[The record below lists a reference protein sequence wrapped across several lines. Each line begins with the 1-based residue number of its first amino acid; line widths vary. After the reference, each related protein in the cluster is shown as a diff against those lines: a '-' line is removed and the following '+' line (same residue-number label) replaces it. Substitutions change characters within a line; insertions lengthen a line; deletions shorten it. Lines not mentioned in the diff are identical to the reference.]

1 MLSRLIWELEDLNN
15 SNLRGKVDLAYDFA
29 KNSSLRTIFKKIQL
43 FQFYLHI
50 SKINEF
56 WQRKISS
63 NWAQIWHIGI
73 SLCAKQST
81 KREIRNFKKSQFS
94 PTLICILRRFLLS
107 PQGMILTDELK
118 ENSN

>member
-1 MLSRLIWELEDLNN
+1 MGD
-15 SNLRGKVDLAYDFA
+15 DFA
-29 KNSSLRTIFKKIQL
+29 TNFSLRTIFKKIQQ

-50 SKINEF
+50 LKINEF

-81 KREIRNFKKSQFS
+81 KREIRNSKKSHFS
-94 PTLICILRRFLLS
+94 PTLLWNRGWERIDRRGS
-107 PQGMILTDELK
+107 DGNQMEEK
-118 ENSN
+118 NKKY